1 MNADPIVVAGG
12 GYAGF
17 WAAMAARR
25 IAGPEQPIR
34 MVSRDPILQMRPRL
48 YEAAPETLGI
58 DLRPLLDRTG
68 IDFQAGEATAIADNT
83 LVLSTGERI
92 PYARLVVATGS
103 QLRRPPIPGADRA
116 YSIDTQSDAI
126 AFDRR
131 LAEIARTT
139 AAPRLAVI
147 GAGFT
152 GIELALELRDRLAL
166 YSDAVLGER
175 LEILLVDAA
184 PELGPELGPGPRPV
198 IADAMAQAR
207 VILRLG
213 ARLARIDP
221 AGLAFTDGTTW
232 PADAVVLTTGMVA
245 APFTAQIPGHRDTLG
260 RITVE
265 TFLRAPAAPTVF
277 VTGDAAAADTGTG
290 QIAVQSCQHALTM
303 GRFAGANAA
312 RDLLGQPLVP
322 YSQPRYGNCLDLGR
336 FGAVRT
342 QGWDR
347 TVIAAG
353 LEAKT
358 VKRHINTVVI
368 YPPAEATGQ
377 ELLVLAEV

>member
-116 YSIDTQSDAI
+116 YSIATQSDAI

-184 PELGPELGPGPRPV
+184 PELGPELGKLASVAESELAVLSV
-198 IADAMAQAR
+198 IRCETSGVTADQASLPEPPWA
-207 VILRLG
+207 ISSPWMRLT
-213 ARLARIDP
+213 RLPD
-221 AGLAFTDGTTW
+221 
-232 PADAVVLTTGMVA
+232 
-245 APFTAQIPGHRDTLG
+245 
-260 RITVE
+260 E
-265 TFLRAPAAPTVF
+265 
-277 VTGDAAAADTGTG
+277 
-290 QIAVQSCQHALTM
+290 S
-303 GRFAGANAA
+303 
-312 RDLLGQPLVP
+312 
-322 YSQPRYGNCLDLGR
+322 
-336 FGAVRT
+336 VRSK
-342 QGWDR
+342 
-347 TVIAAG
+347 I
-353 LEAKT
+353 
-358 VKRHINTVVI
+358 
-368 YPPAEATGQ
+368 
-377 ELLVLAEV
+377 